1 MLNWAWTRNVL
12 DTDRKTD
19 LFSSIVPLYVLW
31 KQPSKQDV
39 FIPVSSL
46 VKDNGWSFNYR
57 NWQLKFFFSDMILF
71 DIFCTQPIK
80 VVALS
85 INTYMFWMS
94 IWICL
99 MTIINT
105 HTTGGECLLISPI
118 HDKKWSLLPKL
129 HNVRNRYLMRHRS
142 FYKALYQMLGG
153 LPSAKIENGM
163 SYFM

>member
-1 MLNWAWTRNVL
+1 MWWIPIANLIYFLVL
-12 DTDRKTD
+12 Y
-19 LFSSIVPLYVLW
+19 LYVLW

-39 FIPVSSL
+39 FIQVYSL
-46 VKDNGWSFNYR
+46 DKDNGWSFNYR

-105 HTTGGECLLISPI
+105 QTTGGECLLISPI
-118 HDKKWSLLPKL
+118 HDKKWSLLP
-129 HNVRNRYLMRHRS
+129 NS
-142 FYKALYQMLGG
+142 IMLETGT
-153 LPSAKIENGM
+153 
-163 SYFM
+163 

>member
-1 MLNWAWTRNVL
+1 MWWIPIANLIYFLVL
-12 DTDRKTD
+12 Y
-19 LFSSIVPLYVLW
+19 LYVLS

-39 FIPVSSL
+39 FIQVYSL
-46 VKDNGWSFNYR
+46 DKDNGWSFNNR
-57 NWQLKFFFSDMILF
+57 NCQLKFFFSDMILF

-105 HTTGGECLLISPI
+105 HPTGGECLLISPI
-118 HDKKWSLLPKL
+118 HDKKWSLLP
-129 HNVRNRYLMRHRS
+129 NS
-142 FYKALYQMLGG
+142 IMLETGT
-153 LPSAKIENGM
+153 
-163 SYFM
+163 

>member
-1 MLNWAWTRNVL
+1 MWWIPIANLIYFLVL
-12 DTDRKTD
+12 Y
-19 LFSSIVPLYVLW
+19 LYVLW

-39 FIPVSSL
+39 FIQVYSL
-46 VKDNGWSFNYR
+46 DKDNGWSFNNR
-57 NWQLKFFFSDMILF
+57 NCQLKIFFSYMILF

-105 HTTGGECLLISPI
+105 HTTGGECLIITLI
-118 HDKKWSLLPKL
+118 HDKKWSLLP
-129 HNVRNRYLMRHRS
+129 NS
-142 FYKALYQMLGG
+142 IMLETGT
-153 LPSAKIENGM
+153 
-163 SYFM
+163 

>member
-1 MLNWAWTRNVL
+1 MLNWAWTRNVM
-12 DTDRKTD
+12 DTDRKSD

-39 FIPVSSL
+39 FIQVYSL
-46 VKDNGWSFNYR
+46 DKDNSWRSFNNR
-57 NWQLKFFFSDMILF
+57 NCQLKIFFSDMILF
-71 DIFCTQPIK
+71 DIFCTQPKK

-105 HTTGGECLLISPI
+105 HYGRGMSFNIPHPWQKVITLA
-118 HDKKWSLLPKL
+118 KL

>member
-1 MLNWAWTRNVL
+1 MLNWAWTRNVM
-12 DTDRKTD
+12 DTDRKSD

-39 FIPVSSL
+39 FIQVYSL
-46 VKDNGWSFNYR
+46 DKDNSWRSFNNR
-57 NWQLKFFFSDMILF
+57 NCQLKIFFSDMILF
-71 DIFCTQPIK
+71 DIFCTQPKK

-105 HTTGGECLLISPI
+105 QTTGGECLLISPI
-118 HDKKWSLLPKL
+118 HDKKWSLLP
-129 HNVRNRYLMRHRS
+129 NS
-142 FYKALYQMLGG
+142 IMLETGT
-153 LPSAKIENGM
+153 
-163 SYFM
+163 

>member
-1 MLNWAWTRNVL
+1 MLNWAWTQNVM
-12 DTDRKTD
+12 DTDRKSD

-39 FIPVSSL
+39 FIQVYL
-46 VKDNGWSFNYR
+46 QYKDNGWSFN
-57 NWQLKFFFSDMILF
+57 NWNCHLKFFSDVILF

-118 HDKKWSLLPKL
+118 HDKKWSLLP
-129 HNVRNRYLMRHRS
+129 NS
-142 FYKALYQMLGG
+142 IMLETGT
-153 LPSAKIENGM
+153 
-163 SYFM
+163 

>member
-1 MLNWAWTRNVL
+1 MWWIPIAKLIYFLALYLYMSFENSHQNKMSSFKFIHWT
-12 DTDRKTD
+12 KTTVEEA
-19 LFSSIVPLYVLW
+19 LMIEIVNL
-31 KQPSKQDV
+31 
-39 FIPVSSL
+39 
-46 VKDNGWSFNYR
+46 R
-57 NWQLKFFFSDMILF
+57 FFFSDMILF

-118 HDKKWSLLPKL
+118 HDKKWSLLP
-129 HNVRNRYLMRHRS
+129 NS
-142 FYKALYQMLGG
+142 IMLETGT
-153 LPSAKIENGM
+153 
-163 SYFM
+163 

>member
-1 MLNWAWTRNVL
+1 MWWIPIAKLIYFLALYLYMSFENSHQNKMSSFKFIHWT
-12 DTDRKTD
+12 KTTVEA
-19 LFSSIVPLYVLW
+19 LIIEIV
-31 KQPSKQDV
+31 
-39 FIPVSSL
+39 
-46 VKDNGWSFNYR
+46 N
-57 NWQLKFFFSDMILF
+57 LKFFFSDMILF

-118 HDKKWSLLPKL
+118 HDKKWSLLP
-129 HNVRNRYLMRHRS
+129 NS
-142 FYKALYQMLGG
+142 IMLETGT
-153 LPSAKIENGM
+153 
-163 SYFM
+163 

>member
-1 MLNWAWTRNVL
+1 MWWIPIANLIYFLVLYLYMSFENSHQNKMSSFKFIHWT
-12 DTDRKTD
+12 KTTVEEA
-19 LFSSIVPLYVLW
+19 LMIEIVNL
-31 KQPSKQDV
+31 
-39 FIPVSSL
+39 
-46 VKDNGWSFNYR
+46 R
-57 NWQLKFFFSDMILF
+57 FFFSDMILF

-118 HDKKWSLLPKL
+118 HDKKWSLLP
-129 HNVRNRYLMRHRS
+129 NS
-142 FYKALYQMLGG
+142 IMLETGT
-153 LPSAKIENGM
+153 
-163 SYFM
+163 